1 MSAALLVGLMGL
13 FLASGVQI
21 AFALGLAALCYI
33 LLFLPHL
40 SFDVIPQQMFAAAD
54 TFALTAIPFFVLVGE
69 AMNAGG
75 ISRRLV
81 NFARAL
87 VGRFPGG
94 MGIVA
99 LFSSVIFASF
109 SGSAVANAAGTGA
122 ITIPAMTRSG
132 YPRGTAAAVESSSSS
147 LGAIIPP
154 SIPMIVYGSIA
165 GVSVGGLFVAG
176 YVPGLLLGLGL
187 AAVIAWT
194 AHRRGFALDEPAP
207 LPEIW
212 RSARE
217 AVPALMAPVIIMG
230 GILGGIMTPTEAGA
244 VGALYALLIA
254 MFLYRE
260 IRFSDL
266 PGIFLN
272 TAVVTGVVMLVMTVA
287 AVFSWILAFEQVPT
301 RAAEF
306 FLSGVSSQQLLM
318 IGVVLFLIVVGCFID
333 TISALIILTPV
344 LAPMA
349 AAAAIDPLF
358 FGVIVSVA
366 LTLGACTPPVGVV
379 LFVTASI
386 AKTTVEDVSR
396 AMVPFLVVLFG
407 GTMALALLPDVVLWL
422 PRLVGY

>member
-13 FLASGVQI
+13 FLAGRVQI
-21 AFALGLAALCYI
+21 AFALGLASLCYL

-40 SFDVIPQQMFAAAD
+40 SLDVVPQQMFAAAD
-54 TFALTAIPFFVLVGE
+54 SFALTAIPFFVLVGE

-81 NFARAL
+81 DFARVL

-94 MGIVA
+94 MGVVA
-99 LFSSVIFASF
+99 LFSSVVFASF
-109 SGSAVANAAGTGA
+109 SGSAVANAAGTGG
-122 ITIPAMTRSG
+122 ITIPGMIRSG

-176 YVPGLLLGLGL
+176 YAPGLLLGLGL
-187 AAVIAWT
+187 AAVIGWT
-194 AHRRGFALDEPAP
+194 ALRRGFPLDEPAP
-207 LPEIW
+207 LREIG

-244 VGALYALLIA
+244 VGALYSLLIA

-260 IRFSDL
+260 IGVSDL
-266 PGIFLN
+266 PRILLN
-272 TAVVTGVVMLVMTVA
+272 TAAVTGVVMLVMTAA
-287 AVFSWILAFEQVPT
+287 AVFSWILAFERVPA

-318 IGVVLFLIVVGCFID
+318 IGVVLFLILVGCFID

-349 AAAAIDPLF
+349 VAAAIDPLF
-358 FGVIVSVA
+358 FGVIVCVA

-407 GTMALALLPDVVLWL
+407 GTLALALLPGVVLWL